1 MAVGGHP
8 AHCSQLKHPLLAPCL
23 LRRAPAP
30 AMARLPAAALLLLLG
45 LAAAAAQGVT
55 FQGPAGCA
63 DLPPSPPVDLKAAAA
78 GSGTLLLTWSAPA
91 NGACVDE
98 YQVGG
103 RLGGEWSTSKTAAA
117 PASHWAQP
125 QLAAVRAEPFCS
137 CPALS
142 LLAAPPAH
150 TALYT
155 CTPTHPPTHCC
166 R

>member
-45 LAAAAAQGVT
+45 LTAAAAQGVT

-103 RLGGEWSTSKTAAA
+103 RLGVERGRSNTLLLLLATR
-117 PASHWAQP
+117 AQP
-125 QLAAVRAEPFCS
+125 RARCFVPS
-137 CPALS
+137 GPAL
-142 LLAAPPAH
+142 LLLPCP
-150 TALYT
+150 
-155 CTPTHPPTHCC
+155 CPS
-166 R
+166 